1 MSAAPARIPESLLS
15 LAVPVDDLVAYYRN
29 PRTGD
34 VDAIA
39 ESLRVGGQY
48 KAIVVNRGTH
58 TGRPNEILAG
68 NHTWAA
74 AQQLGWD
81 QIAATFVDVSDE
93 DAARIV
99 VVDNRTS
106 DLAGYDSELLA
117 DILDE
122 LPDLDGTGY
131 DQGAL
136 DKLLD
141 HRSLP
146 DTIDLPSDGAG
157 TGAMAKLEYLQW
169 GYLQWSTTRVQITAA
184 EVETLNRIYEQ
195 FLTEAR
201 SDLGFGWHLLQE
213 AHADIAGAPTADDDA
228 DADADTADADAD
240 ADADAGDAEDGDD
253 A

>member
-1 MSAAPARIPESLLS
+1 MSAVPARIPESLLP
-15 LAVPVDDLVAYYRN
+15 LAVPIDDLVAYHRN

-34 VDAIA
+34 VNTIA
-39 ESLRVGGQY
+39 ESLSVNGQY
-48 KAIVVNRGTH
+48 KANVVNRGTH
-58 TGRPNEILAG
+58 TGRPNGILAD

-74 AQQLGWD
+74 AKRLGWER
-81 QIAATFVDVSDE
+81 IAATWVDVSDE

-117 DILDE
+117 DILEE

-141 HRSLP
+141 SRALP

-157 TGAMAKLEYLQW
+157 TGSMAKLEYLQW
-169 GYLQWSTTRVQITAA
+169 GYMQWSIIRVQITAA
-184 EVETLNRIYEQ
+184 EVETLNAIYERYVS
-195 FLTEAR
+195 ESR
-201 SDLGFGWHLLQE
+201 SDLGFGWHLLQQAHTETVE
-213 AHADIAGAPTADDDA
+213 APAVAVEPAPA
-228 DADADTADADAD
+228 DAAGEDANTDEDLEDEF
-240 ADADAGDAEDGDD
+240 GDYQ
-253 A
+253 